1 MKIINIIL
9 GIATAII
16 LTALIHL
23 GIKAFYPEPER
34 EEYLLSIARSYAYE
48 KCKSEDTK
56 CMDKFYAEERTK
68 EEEYRGTLRTYN
80 RNLFIIANIV
90 GILVFAFG
98 FLLLFKTALVS
109 QSVPIG
115 IMVAGLYS
123 IVYGYGRGW
132 NSTDDKMKFFVGLVI
147 AVLVIGGSIWLMQRY
162 YERSKGLNI

>member
-98 FLLLFKTALVS
+98 FLLLF
-109 QSVPIG
+109 
-115 IMVAGLYS
+115 AGLYS